1 MANVNPFDQ
10 DNWTD
15 VCSVNFDSHTTPIV
29 KDPDGTIEINGTRYR
44 QGCKTELYDTGEVR
58 VSDGFAIKKRV
69 GMRDEWAV
77 KVFDKVVHAIFP
89 SGRSKEQ
96 QHRNAE
102 SILEQKKDYVISSQP
117 FEENRLTAI
126 SSSTDEIGASTDE
139 IGVGED
145 SVISNLINNG
155 VVKRY
160 DENDFNSLSQEQR
173 NKWVVKDG
181 ESYRPAINYDDL
193 RPGDILYNKY
203 RIFNTNDHQTR
214 KDAPSYNFNESYIID
229 KYNLQGKLIK

>member
-10 DNWTD
+10 NNWTD
-15 VCSVNFDSHTTPIV
+15 VCIADFDSHTTPIV
-29 KDPDGTIEINGTRYR
+29 EDPDGTIEINGTTYR
-44 QGCKTELYDTGEVR
+44 QGCKTEESDAGKVK

-69 GMRDEWAV
+69 GMRDEWAI

-89 SGRSKEQ
+89 SGDSKDQ
-96 QHRNAE
+96 QHQNAE
-102 SILEQKKDYVISSQP
+102 TILKKKRDHVISSQP

-126 SSSTDEIGASTDE
+126 SSSTDET
-139 IGVGED
+139 GVGDD
-145 SVISNLINNG
+145 SVIRNLINNG

-160 DENDFNSLSQEQR
+160 DENDFDSLSEEQKT
-173 NKWVVKDG
+173 KWMVKDG

-214 KDAPSYNFNESYIID
+214 EDAPLYSFNESYIID

>member
-10 DNWTD
+10 NNWTD
-15 VCSVNFDSHTTPIV
+15 VCIVDFDSHTTPIV
-29 KDPDGTIEINGTRYR
+29 KDPDGAIEINGTTYR
-44 QGCKTELYDTGEVR
+44 QGCKTERYDTGEVR
-58 VSDGFAIKKRV
+58 VSDGFAIKKKV

-89 SGRSKEQ
+89 YGRSKEQ

-102 SILEQKKDYVISSQP
+102 SILEGKIDHVISSQP

-126 SSSTDEIGASTDE
+126 SSSTDEIGGDDD
-139 IGVGED
+139 D
-145 SVISNLINNG
+145 SVIANLINNG

-214 KDAPSYNFNESYIID
+214 EDAPSYNFNESYIID